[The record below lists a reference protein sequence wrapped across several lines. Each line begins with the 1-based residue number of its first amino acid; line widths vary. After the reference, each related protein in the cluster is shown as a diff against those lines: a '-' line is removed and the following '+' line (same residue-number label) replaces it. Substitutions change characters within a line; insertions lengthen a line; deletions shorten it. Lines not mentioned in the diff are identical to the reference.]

1 MFLLKKIIASIL
13 LPIPLVLIISGFGLF
28 LLWFTKWQRFGK
40 LLVGFAVIGLLVMSS
55 TPFSNYAISTL
66 ENSFA
71 PFDVEKKTVKYVMVL
86 GSGHV
91 SDAKLPV
98 TSQIG
103 SVSLIRLVEGIR
115 IYQANPGS
123 KLILSGYGGKD
134 PVSNAEVVAKVAVAL
149 GIARSDLIES
159 ANARDTFEEA
169 RLIKEVIGN
178 AVFALVTSANHM
190 PRSMAVFTKQGLS
203 PIPAPANYLVKKSP
217 NKDSSWEFSAGNLY
231 KTERAMHEY
240 LGLAWYKLRGNI

>member
-1 MFLLKKIIASIL
+1 MFLFKKIIASIL
-13 LPIPLVLIISGFGLF
+13 LPLPLVLIISGFGLF
-28 LLWFTKWQRFGK
+28 LLWFTKWQRLGK
-40 LLVGFAVIGLLVMSS
+40 LLLGFAVIALLVMSS

-103 SVSLIRLVEGIR
+103 TVSLLRLIEGIR
-115 IYQANPGS
+115 IYKANPGS

-149 GIARSDLIES
+149 GIASSDIIES

-169 RLIKEVIGN
+169 KLIKEVIGN
-178 AVFALVTSANHM
+178 AAFALVTSANHM
-190 PRSMAVFTKQGLS
+190 PRAVAVFNKQQLN
-203 PIPAPANYLVKKSP
+203 PIPAPANFLVKILP
-217 NKDSSWEFSAGNLY
+217 NREPKLEFTAGNLY
-231 KTERAMHEY
+231 KTERAMYEY